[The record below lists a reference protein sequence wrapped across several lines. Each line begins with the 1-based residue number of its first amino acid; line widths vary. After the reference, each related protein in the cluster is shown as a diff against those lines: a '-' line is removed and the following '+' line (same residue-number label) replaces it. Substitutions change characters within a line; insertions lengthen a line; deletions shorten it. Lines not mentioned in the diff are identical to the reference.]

1 MKSVKESQL
10 KKEKRKKVQV
20 RKKVEVGSDSNQK
33 TV

>member
-10 KKEKRKKVQV
+10 KKEKNKVQV